1 VRPRQEILKWEA
13 RWSRPAGIAALLGVL
28 ALLVAGVAASAATGE
43 GDAAALRAYHAH
55 SGDEALSGALQA
67 VGFALFAIPMFFL
80 FRADQARSSR
90 VRGQLIGLIVIAPLF
105 LAVSSGLSVVA
116 RDEAANQFVAGK
128 AESTL
133 TAKEANEK
141 CSTERK
147 EKGAKSFG
155 EEFEPSA
162 GGTALAACE
171 DRKVEDDEASNAI
184 SSASIAGATSG
195 FGIAGGLGIAVAFFY
210 TCLWAMRTGLLGRF
224 WASLGMALGVTVL
237 LGIILLPMIW
247 FIYIGLLFLGWVP
260 RGRPPAWAAGEA
272 VPWPTPGEKAAESLE
287 ASEPPEEDEVPD
299 TDPSALPPPNGN
311 GSSNPSDSGP
321 RKRKQRD

>member
-13 RWSRPAGIAALLGVL
+13 RWSRPAGIAALLGVV
-28 ALLVAGVAASAATGE
+28 ALIVAGVAASAATGE

-55 SGDEALSGALQA
+55 SSDEALSGALQA
-67 VGFALFAIPMFFL
+67 VGFALFAVPLFFL

-90 VRGQLIGLIVIAPLF
+90 VRGQLIGLVVIAPLF

-116 RDEAANQFVAGK
+116 RGEAADQFVAGK
-128 AESTL
+128 ATSTL

-141 CSTERK
+141 CVTERK

-155 EEFEPSA
+155 EEFEPS
-162 GGTALAACE
+162 GGSTSLAACE
-171 DRKVEDDEASNAI
+171 DRKLEDDEASNAI
-184 SSASIAGATSG
+184 SDASLAGATSG
-195 FGIAGGLGIAVAFFY
+195 FGVAGGLGVAIAFFY

-247 FIYIGLLFLGWVP
+247 FIYIGLLLTGWVP

-272 VPWPTPGEKAAESLE
+272 IPWPTPGEKAAKSLE
-287 ASEPPEEDEVPD
+287 ASEPEDDDPEAGP
-299 TDPSALPPPNGN
+299 PALPPPNGN
-311 GSSNPSDSGP
+311 GNSDPGDAP

>member
-1 VRPRQEILKWEA
+1 VRPRQQILKWEA
-13 RWSRPAGIAALLGVL
+13 RWSRPSGIAALLGVV
-28 ALLVAGVAASAATGE
+28 ALIVAGVAASAATGE
-43 GDAAALRAYHAH
+43 GDAAALRAFHAH
-55 SGDEALSGALQA
+55 SSDEALSGALQA
-67 VGFALFAIPMFFL
+67 VGFALFAVPLFFL
-80 FRADQARSSR
+80 FRADQARSSK
-90 VRGQLIGLIVIAPLF
+90 VRGQLIGLVVIAPLF

-116 RDEAANQFVAGK
+116 RGEAADQFIAGK

-133 TAKEANEK
+133 TAKEAGEK

-162 GGTALAACE
+162 GGTALSACE

-184 SSASIAGATSG
+184 SNASIAGATSG
-195 FGIAGGLGIAVAFFY
+195 FGIAGGLGVAVAFFY

-247 FIYIGLLFLGWVP
+247 FIYIGLLFFGWVP
-260 RGRPPAWAAGEA
+260 GGRPPAWAAGEA
-272 VPWPTPGEKAAESLE
+272 VPWPTQGEKAAKSLE
-287 ASEPPEEDEVPD
+287 ASEPDEDDDPD
-299 TDPSALPPPNGN
+299 ADPPALPPSNGN
-311 GSSNPSDSGP
+311 GSSDPGDDAP
-321 RKRKQRD
+321 RKRKQRG

>member
-13 RWSRPAGIAALLGVL
+13 RWSRPAGVGALLGVA
-28 ALLVAGVAASAATGE
+28 ALLVAGVAAAAATGE
-43 GDAAALRAYHAH
+43 GDAAALRAFHAH
-55 SGDEALSGALQA
+55 SSDEAISGALQA
-67 VGFALFAIPMFFL
+67 LGFALFAIPLFFL
-80 FRADQARSSR
+80 FRADEARSSR
-90 VRGQLIGLIVIAPLF
+90 VRGQLIGLVVIAPLF

-116 RDEAANQFVAGK
+116 RGEAADQFVAGK

-141 CSTERK
+141 CSTESK

-155 EEFEPSA
+155 EEFEPSG
-162 GGTALAACE
+162 GGTSLAACE
-171 DRKVEDDEASNAI
+171 TRKVEDDEASNAI
-184 SSASIAGATSG
+184 SNASLAGATSG
-195 FGIAGGLGIAVAFFY
+195 FGIAGGLGVAIAFFY

-260 RGRPPAWAAGEA
+260 GGRPPAWAAGEA
-272 VPWPTPGEKAAESLE
+272 VPWPTPGEKAAKSLE
-287 ASEPPEEDEVPD
+287 ASEPEDDDDPD
-299 TDPSALPPPNGN
+299 ADPPALPPPNGN
-311 GSSNPSDSGP
+311 GNSDPGDDAP
-321 RKRKQRD
+321 RKRKQRN